1 MKKLLI
7 LLATL
12 AGWLCSGIALAQAP
26 DTLFVSTSQVVHL
39 RFASDLKYLSLGDRV
54 LVARIVDGAKD
65 FVALRAREAF
75 DFCTTISC
83 LETSGAMH
91 TFLVAYSEHPGRL
104 DIDTRA
110 AQTGTASAAQYGT
123 AHAIQMGTVSL
134 SALSGASPIP
144 GARAGDHHPKDSS
157 FFLSPLSLADGGTPS
172 ATFTLEGLVRR
183 PQELYHL
190 GKRDYGISLLC
201 ENIFVKD
208 DILFLVLSLEN
219 QSAVSYEI
227 AVPRFAIE
235 SRKRTKRGLQYEK
248 ALVPRAAW
256 GLGTVAPGSDG
267 RMVFSFDK
275 LALIRGQVL
284 RIYFYEKGGVRNM
297 VLTLSGKDLMK
308 AKAL

>member
-1 MKKLLI
+1 MKRLLI

-12 AGWLCSGIALAQAP
+12 GGWLCSGLALAQAP

-110 AQTGTASAAQYGT
+110 AQMSTASAAQYGT
-123 AHAIQMGTVSL
+123 A
-134 SALSGASPIP
+134 PIP
-144 GARAGDHHPKDSS
+144 GVGAGDHHPKDSS
-157 FFLSPLSLADGGTPS
+157 FFLSSHSSADGLPS
-172 ATFTLEGLVRR
+172 ATFTLEGLARR

-227 AVPRFAIE
+227 AAPRFAVE

-248 ALVPRAAW
+248 ALVPRAVW

-267 RMVFSFDK
+267 RMVFAFDK